1 MCLSPVLELA
11 SLLVSIKKVLCTV
24 GAYGTSFPND
34 LQTLEPGAPCICM
47 LSSHSREVSRS
58 YITFPVKVY
67 GNMFN
72 ADNRPSDQILT
83 TETSERNPL
92 VLV

>member
-11 SLLVSIKKVLCTV
+11 SLLLSIKKVLCTV
-24 GAYGTSFPND
+24 GAYGTSFPNE
-34 LQTLEPGAPCICM
+34 LQMLKPGASCVHM
-47 LSSHSREVSRS
+47 LSSHRGEASRS

-72 ADNRPSDQILT
+72 VDK
-83 TETSERNPL
+83 
-92 VLV
+92 